1 MQDKRRDTATTALL
15 ILLIFVNLVCLV
27 HKNVNFE
34 LVTKR
39 AENVHFSA
47 EKLTDFSE
55 DSAEN
60 VGTEPMVVKPT
71 DKITELTSQRESNPP
86 TTVKV
91 TTSKKSHFITKHSTF
106 PVFDFVTPKIETT
119 VRVTTHKLSQLR
131 PIPNNITQKPAEKIE
146 SPLNLSEIPDEK
158 TRTTKLLNTRLFHN
172 VEMWLER
179 SRNGLN

>member
-47 EKLTDFSE
+47 ENLTDFSQ

-60 VGTEPMVVKPT
+60 VGTDPMVVKPT
-71 DKITELTSQRESNPP
+71 DKITELTSQRDSNPP
-86 TTVKV
+86 TTLKLTTTQWAKV
-91 TTSKKSHFITKHSTF
+91 
-106 PVFDFVTPKIETT
+106 
-119 VRVTTHKLSQLR
+119 RRKL
-131 PIPNNITQKPAEKIE
+131 
-146 SPLNLSEIPDEK
+146 
-158 TRTTKLLNTRLFHN
+158 N
-172 VEMWLER
+172 V
-179 SRNGLN
+179 